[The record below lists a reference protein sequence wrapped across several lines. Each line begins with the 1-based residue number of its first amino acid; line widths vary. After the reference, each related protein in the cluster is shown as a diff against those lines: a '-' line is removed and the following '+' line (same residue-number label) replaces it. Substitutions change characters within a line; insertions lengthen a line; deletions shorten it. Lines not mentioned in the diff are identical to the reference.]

1 MSCCTWGSNVRSQR
15 SHCTLRPS
23 SSPRLRPLGH
33 PEAPTSGG
41 DGGSCQDGTLRRAQ
55 RVTAIH
61 TRSYS
66 QFLTLRS
73 QLLYSNTASV
83 TDAHLACVTVSD
95 NALFVRLGRYGA
107 FPPHS
112 GTKVLLGGSDTVDT
126 VSVEEA
132 RGGVSSISAAFT
144 VRFSIT

>member
-1 MSCCTWGSNVRSQR
+1 ML
-15 SHCTLRPS
+15 TLRPS
-23 SSPRLRPLGH
+23 SFPRLRPLGH
-33 PEAPTSGG
+33 PEVPTSGG
-41 DGGSCQDGTLRRAQ
+41 GGGSCQDGTLRRAQ

-107 FPPHS
+107 FPPQAHS
-112 GTKVLLGGSDTVDT
+112 GTKVLLEGSDTVDT

-132 RGGVSSISAAFT
+132 RGGVSNISATFT